1 MQPLVYIVATGG
13 TIASNYLA
21 SEGDLVAPA
30 SADDLVSA
38 TPELASYAEVRSVQ
52 HTNITSDLMDISSVV
67 ELGKLVR
74 KLLEDNTVT
83 GVVIT
88 HGTATL
94 EETAFFLDLTIKN
107 EKPVVVTGA
116 MRNLSETDADGPR
129 NILYSVLTAAH
140 SDSRGR
146 GVLVCFNG
154 EIYSARDVIKVHSM
168 QVNAYAS
175 RDSGPLGMVS
185 KDGLIYFAK
194 PERRIFIN
202 VEEISANVQLL
213 KVTQGIDDLLIRACI
228 ENDVDG
234 IVIEG
239 IGAGNVN
246 IPYYNAVCDALKAD
260 IPLVIGHRMSSGSP
274 FFNKGHNGSFR
285 SMIDKGAIPSGYLS
299 CVKARI
305 LLMVAL
311 SHTDELETIR
321 HIFSQVSAMNSL

>member
-30 SADDLVSA
+30 TADDLVSA

-311 SHTDELETIR
+311 SHTDELKTVR

>member
-1 MQPLVYIVATGG
+1 MKPLIYVVATGG
-13 TIASNYLA
+13 TIASNYVA
-21 SEGDLVAPA
+21 SEGDLAAPA
-30 SADDLVSA
+30 TVDDLISA
-38 TPELASYAEVRSVQ
+38 TPEIATFADVRSLQ
-52 HTNITSDLMDISSVV
+52 HNNITSDLMDIPNVV

-74 KLLEDNTVT
+74 KLLEDEIVA

-140 SDSRGR
+140 SDSRSR
-146 GVLVCFNG
+146 GVLVSFNG

-202 VEEISANVQLL
+202 VEEMSANVQLL
-213 KVTQGIDDLLIRACI
+213 KVTQGINDLLIRACI

-246 IPYYNAVCDALKAD
+246 IPYYNAVCDALRVD
-260 IPLVIGHRMSSGSP
+260 IPVVIGHRMSSGSP
-274 FFNKGHNGSFR
+274 FFNKGHDGSFK
-285 SMIDKGAIPSGYLS
+285 SMIDKGAIPCGYLS

-311 SHTDELETIR
+311 SHTNEIETVR
-321 HIFSQVSAMNSL
+321 HIFSQVSAVHSL